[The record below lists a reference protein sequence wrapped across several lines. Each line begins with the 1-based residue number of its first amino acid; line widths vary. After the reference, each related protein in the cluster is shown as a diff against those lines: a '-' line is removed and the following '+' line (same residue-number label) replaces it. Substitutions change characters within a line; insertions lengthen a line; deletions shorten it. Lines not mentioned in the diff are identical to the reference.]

1 MSDLV
6 QSVEVFSCLIFIIKK
21 CVVFTYFCTLKYGC
35 IIKTTKMFNFLP
47 LTSSSVTAGSSFLSL
62 IIAAIISSKT
72 VNILLILYVSFQDCI
87 FSIFSWTSCIS
98 FEYLIKAIV

>member
-21 CVVFTYFCTLKYGC
+21 CVVFSLTYFCTLKYGF

-47 LTSSSVTAGSSFLSL
+47 LTSSSVTAGSSSLSL

-87 FSIFSWTSCIS
+87 FSIF
-98 FEYLIKAIV
+98 L